1 MEGVMNKKMR
11 TLLYRSFDEPL
22 TPKERMR
29 LDEAL
34 EKSQALRREKQSIE
48 SMRRAAASGAKRAF
62 RPQFSQRVM
71 RRIRQSEIT
80 EIPFFEA
87 LIAEFRPLAI
97 GAAVLVIA
105 LLSYNIIR
113 SDQIS
118 LASAFAEP
126 EITLEEVYD
135 PTLMLSME

>member
-1 MEGVMNKKMR
+1 MNKKMR
-11 TLLYRSFDEPL
+11 ILLYRSFDESL
-22 TPKERMR
+22 TPEERKR

-34 EKSQALRREKQSIE
+34 EKSQALREEKQHIE
-48 SMRRAAASGAKRAF
+48 SMRMAAASGGKRAF
-62 RPQFSQRVM
+62 QPQFAQRVM
-71 RRIRQSEIT
+71 RRIRQAEVT

-113 SDQIS
+113 SDRFS
-118 LASAFAEP
+118 LAAAFAEP
-126 EITLEEVYD
+126 EITLEEAYD
-135 PTLMLSME
+135 PSLMLTME